1 MTIDMNDMLN
11 SILNELSHLQYV
23 HPGDIPNIDLYMDQ
37 VTPYQ
42 DHDQQLYKEQSSS
55 AACEEEVFPGAYAA
69 SHFYLL
75 F

>member
-23 HPGDIPNIDLYMDQ
+23 HPGD
-37 VTPYQ
+37 
-42 DHDQQLYKEQSSS
+42 HDQQLYKEQSSS
-55 AACEEEVFPGAYAA
+55 TACEEEVFPGAYAA